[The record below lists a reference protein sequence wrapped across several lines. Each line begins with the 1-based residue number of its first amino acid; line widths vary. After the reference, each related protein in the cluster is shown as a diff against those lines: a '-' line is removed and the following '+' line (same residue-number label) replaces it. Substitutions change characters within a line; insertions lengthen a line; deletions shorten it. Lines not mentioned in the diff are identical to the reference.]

1 MRVALGRG
9 GQCTDEC
16 REGVLA
22 KKLMFEVQGNRETL
36 KKEGKL
42 IKSSTLGSLHGSV
55 SPNPEKLTGEVDL
68 CKEGLC
74 LQ

>member
-1 MRVALGRG
+1 MRVVLGRG

-22 KKLMFEVQGNRETL
+22 KKLMFEAQGNRESL

-42 IKSSTLGSLHGSV
+42 IRAVL
-55 SPNPEKLTGEVDL
+55 
-68 CKEGLC
+68 
-74 LQ
+74 

>member
-1 MRVALGRG
+1 MRVVLGRG

-22 KKLMFEVQGNRETL
+22 KKLMFEAQGNREAL

-42 IKSSTLGSLHGSV
+42 IRAVANIIGITPVALIFIGMLV
-55 SPNPEKLTGEVDL
+55 F
-68 CKEGLC
+68 
-74 LQ
+74 